1 MITGKSIIASLFL
14 LLQSTVPDFSI
25 TLSYHPAPFYYEE
38 WHIIISRIGQ
48 QAYIETTSPLYVRKK
63 RSIPVDEYSSLV
75 EKIVSSGIW
84 NCKDC
89 YSYGNYYMLKVTK
102 GNYRHQC
109 KIEYT
114 PEKNFCN
121 NVPQII
127 RLIIN
132 TANTYLQ

>member
-1 MITGKSIIASLFL
+1 MITCKSILVSLFL
-14 LLQSTVPDFSI
+14 LLQSTAPDFSI
-25 TLSYHPAPFYYEE
+25 TLSYHPAPFYYQE
-38 WHIIISRIGQ
+38 WHITIARIGQ
-48 QAYIETTSPLYVRKK
+48 QAYIETTSPQYIRKR
-63 RSIPVDEYSSLV
+63 RSIPIDEYSSLV

-89 YSYGNYYMLKVTK
+89 YLHGNYYMLKIAK

-114 PEKNFCN
+114 PEKTFCTN
-121 NVPQII
+121 AAQII

-132 TANTYLQ
+132 TANNYLQ